1 MLAQV
6 AIVPSAPILVPELS
20 GPDAAEV
27 IGVRAAALAAGESLG
42 AVADRWVAIGADGP
56 NRRFSSYGVDVPV
69 TLRAGGDDEP
79 SPLTML
85 IAAWLRGETAPAA
98 SIRPLV
104 VDPSWTPLEAASAGL
119 DLAASINDYPIPVGV
134 LVVADGATALTPSAP
149 GGGDRASAHELQR
162 RIDDAIASADL
173 EALAALDP
181 AACEV
186 DGVGGRVALQV
197 LAALARGHE
206 MTSELRYADAPLGVG
221 YTVATWTLR

>member
-6 AIVPSAPILVPELS
+6 AIVPSAPVLLPELS
-20 GPDAAEV
+20 GPDAPEV
-27 IGVRAAALAAGESLG
+27 IDVRAAALAAAESLG
-42 AVADRWVAIGADGP
+42 TAAERWVAIGADGP

-69 TLRAGGDDEP
+69 TLRAGGDDER
-79 SPLTML
+79 SPLSML
-85 IAAWLRGETAPAA
+85 IAAWLRGQTSPAA

-104 VDPSWTPLEAASAGL
+104 VDPSWTPQEAASAGF
-119 DLAASINDYPIPVGV
+119 DLAASIGDYPIPVGV

-149 GGGDRASAHELQR
+149 GGGDRPSAHALQR
-162 RIDDAIASADL
+162 TVDDAIASVDL

-181 AACEV
+181 AACEA

-221 YTVATWTLR
+221 YTVATWTPR